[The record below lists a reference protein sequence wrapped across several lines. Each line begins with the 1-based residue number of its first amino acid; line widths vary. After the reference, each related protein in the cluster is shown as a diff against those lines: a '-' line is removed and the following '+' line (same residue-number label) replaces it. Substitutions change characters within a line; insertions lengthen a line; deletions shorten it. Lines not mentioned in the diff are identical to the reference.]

1 MPKRTRFEQLDQA
14 VQDMLVRPGKKQPRL
29 DPSLTQLLRVVED
42 LRHLPR
48 AGFKVRLKNEI
59 LRRSSMPSVAEPTVA
74 ATTSMAIYLAV
85 HNAAAALDFYK
96 RAFAAEEK
104 MRLADAGGKI
114 GHAEITI
121 AGSTIMLSDEFPTYG
136 SLSPKTLGGS
146 PAKIHLYVP
155 DVDSFARRAVSAG
168 AMVVR
173 PIEDQ
178 FYGDRSGQLGDPFGY
193 TWIVS
198 TRQQDLS
205 EQEIQRRFDEMAL
218 TQRTST
224 RANPIR
230 EGFHTLTPYIVVQD
244 VPGLIDFLTQVF
256 GAEQTFRTTGSAGGV
271 HAEVRLGDS
280 MMMIGGGSPELS
292 WRGDSQPT
300 TLHVYVEDTDAT
312 YQRALAAGGT
322 SISPP
327 TDQPYGERG
336 ASVQDRFGNHWYIAT
351 AKGAHFQPEGLGT
364 VTPYL
369 HPLRAEPFIRFL
381 ERAFGAVELEKYAS
395 PDGVVQHAKVRLG
408 NSALEMGE
416 AHGPYSL
423 MPTMFYVYV
432 PDADATY
439 QQALAAGATSL
450 SAPADQPYGDR
461 NGAVKDPFGNSWYV
475 ATYLGLP
482 SQ

>member
-1 MPKRTRFEQLDQA
+1 MPNRTRFEQLDQA
-14 VQDMLVRPGKKQPRL
+14 VQEMLARPGKKPRV
-29 DPSLTQLLRVVED
+29 DPSLTPLLRIAED
-42 LRHLPR
+42 LCHLPR
-48 AGFKVRLKNEI
+48 AGFKVRLKKEI
-59 LRRSSMPSVAEPTVA
+59 LRRSSMPSAADPTVA
-74 ATTSMAIYLAV
+74 TTTSMAIYLAF
-85 HNAAAALDFYK
+85 HNAAAAIDFYK
-96 RAFAAEEK
+96 RAFGAEEK

-114 GHAEITI
+114 GHAEIRI
-121 AGSTIMLSDEFPTYG
+121 AGSTIMLSDEFPNYG
-136 SLSPKTLGGS
+136 AVSPKTLGGS

-155 DVDSFARRAVSAG
+155 DVDAFTRRAVSAG

-178 FYGDRSGQLGDPFGY
+178 FYGDRSGQVADPFGY

-198 TRQQDLS
+198 TRTQDMS
-205 EQEIQRRFDEMAL
+205 EQEIQRRFDEMAA
-218 TQRTST
+218 TERKSK

-244 VPGLIDFLTQVF
+244 ASGLIDFVSQVF
-256 GAEQTFRTTGSAGGV
+256 GAEQTFRSTGSAGGV
-271 HAEVRLGDS
+271 HAEVRIGDS
-280 MMMIGGGSPELS
+280 MMMIGGGSSELS

-300 TLHVYVEDTDAT
+300 ALHIYVEDTDGT
-312 YQRALAAGGT
+312 YQRALAAGGI

-327 TDQPYGERG
+327 MDQPYGERG
-336 ASVQDRFGNHWYIAT
+336 ASVKDRFGNHWYIAT
-351 AKGAHFQPEGLGT
+351 AKGTHFQPEGLGT

-381 ERAFGAVELEKYAS
+381 ERAFGAAELEKYAS

-408 NSALEMGE
+408 DSALEMGE

-423 MPTMFYVYV
+423 MPTMFYLYV

-475 ATYLGLP
+475 ATHLGRP
-482 SQ
+482 SP

>member
-14 VQDMLVRPGKKQPRL
+14 VQDMLVRPGKKQPRVH
-29 DPSLTQLLRVVED
+29 PSLASLLRVAED

-136 SLSPKTLGGS
+136 SVSPKTLGGS

-224 RANPIR
+224 RANAIR
-230 EGFHTLTPYIVVQD
+230 QGFHTLTPYIVVQD
-244 VPGLIDFLTQVF
+244 APGLIDFLTQVF

-280 MMMIGGGSPELS
+280 MMMIGGGSPEFS

-300 TLHVYVEDTDAT
+300 ALHVYVEDTDAT

-322 SISPP
+322 SISLP